1 MKSLEIIGFK
11 RANLGK
17 VEAKQLRQETNVPC
31 VLYGGTEQVH
41 FHTPAFLFRD
51 LIYSGDVH
59 TVDLTVD
66 GKKYNCI
73 LQDVQFHPVN
83 EQILHVDFLELLADK
98 IVKINIPIKLVGT
111 PAGVIKGGKLVTKL
125 KKVTVKSLPANLPD
139 FIEVDVTTLEVG
151 KSVKVSDV
159 KLGNYTILNSKSIPL
174 ASVVS
179 TRELKQAE
187 TVDAKGAKAAKGA
200 KK

>member
-1 MKSLEIIGFK
+1 MKSLEVIGFK

-31 VLYGGTEQVH
+31 VLYGGTEQLH

-51 LIYSGDVH
+51 LIYSGEVH
-59 TVDLTVD
+59 TVALTVD
-66 GKKYNCI
+66 GKKYKCI

-83 EQILHVDFLELLADK
+83 EQILHVDFLELLDDK
-98 IVKINIPIKLVGT
+98 IVKIEIPVKLVGT
-111 PAGVIKGGKLVTKL
+111 AVGVIKGGKLVTKL
-125 KKVTVKSLPANLPD
+125 KKVTVKALPANLPD
-139 FIEVDVTTLEVG
+139 FIEVDVTSLEVG

-159 KLGNYTILNSKSIPL
+159 KLGNYTIVNSKSIPL

-187 TVDAKGAKAAKGA
+187 TTDGKAPVGKAAA

>member
-31 VLYGGTEQVH
+31 VLYGGAEQVH

-51 LIYSGDVH
+51 LVYTGEVH

-66 GKKYNCI
+66 GKKYKCL
-73 LQDVQFHPVN
+73 LQDIQFHPVN
-83 EQILHVDFLELLADK
+83 EMILHADFLELADDK
-98 IVKINIPIKLVGT
+98 LVKIGIPVKLTGT
-111 PAGVIKGGKLVTKL
+111 AVGVIKGGKLVTKL
-125 KKVTVKSLPANLPD
+125 KKVTVKALPANLPD
-139 FIEVDVTTLEVG
+139 FIEVDVTALEVG
-151 KSVKVSDV
+151 KSVKVSDIKADKFTV
-159 KLGNYTILNSKSIPL
+159 LNAKAIPL
-174 ASVVS
+174 ATVVS

-187 TVDAKGAKAAKGA
+187 TADAKGG

>member
-17 VEAKQLRQETNVPC
+17 VTAKQLRSETNVPC
-31 VLYGGTEQVH
+31 VLYGGKDQVH

-51 LIYSGDVH
+51 LLYTGDVH

-66 GKKYNCI
+66 GKKYKAI
-73 LQDVQFHPVN
+73 VKDVQYHPVN
-83 EQILHVDFLELLADK
+83 EMILHVDFLELSDDK
-98 IVKINIPIKLVGT
+98 AVKMEVPVKLVGT
-111 PAGVIKGGKLVTKL
+111 AVGVTKGGKLTPKL
-125 KKVTVKSLPANLPD
+125 KKVTVKALPKDLPD
-139 FIEVDVTTLEVG
+139 YIEVDVTNLEVG
-151 KSVKVSDV
+151 KSVKVSDI
-159 KLGNYTILNSKSIPL
+159 KPANYTVLNAKAIPL
-174 ASVVS
+174 ATVVS

-187 TVDAKGAKAAKGA
+187 TTDAKAPA